1 MVKKKDLGGI
11 GKGQKGSVSLGQVA
25 VKYSR
30 AVNGIPIPGKVF
42 PKQNFLLIFTK
53 NKKKVVE
60 VVVVVEEGERELL
73 SNYSGLGR
81 SFPCK
86 VNFEIPNPSLFNFQ
100 FFFNSLFSEA

>member
-1 MVKKKDLGGI
+1 M
-11 GKGQKGSVSLGQVA
+11 
-25 VKYSR
+25 KYSR

-42 PKQNFLLIFTK
+42 PKQNFLLIFEK

-60 VVVVVEEGERELL
+60 VVVVEEEEERELL

-86 VNFEIPNPSLFNFQ
+86 I
-100 FFFNSLFSEA
+100 